1 MNATPKTN
9 EEVIASVKRV
19 KKEWL
24 ADFKCEFGQR
34 TGISWNEDAG
44 CTDEDAW
51 QHFPDE
57 VAEVVSHLIE
67 KYDLIE
73 TSPKGR
79 LL

>member
-1 MNATPKTN
+1 MNATPKTD
-9 EEVIASVKRV
+9 EEVIASIKRV
-19 KKEWL
+19 KEEWL
-24 ADFKCEFGQR
+24 ADFKCEFCQR

-51 QHFPDE
+51 QHCPDE

-73 TSPKGR
+73 SSPNR
-79 LL
+79 LF